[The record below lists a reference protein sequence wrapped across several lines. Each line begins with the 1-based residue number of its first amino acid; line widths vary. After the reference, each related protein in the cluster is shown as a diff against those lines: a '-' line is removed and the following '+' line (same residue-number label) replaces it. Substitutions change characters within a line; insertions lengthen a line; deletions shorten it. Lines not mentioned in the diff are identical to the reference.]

1 MAVRCIRLG
10 CDVIS
15 AISSSVRDPVDRV
28 SCADPLAD
36 HGIPSFAQSGERR
49 PRCVRQP
56 SCSLGQMDDARAVGS
71 PQQVD
76 HQRQLAAV
84 SRGDRKRLSTAVVRT
99 ASSLRLRMRLHL
111 RRLACPDRLLRSFV
125 DSDGL
130 RCQFERERQP
140 RSHGV
145 FPVKGDG

>member
-10 CDVIS
+10 CGVIS

-28 SCADPLAD
+28 SCADPFAD

-49 PRCVRQP
+49 PRRVRQP
-56 SCSLGQMDDARAVGS
+56 SRSLGQIDDGRAVGS

-84 SRGDRKRLSTAVVRT
+84 ARGDR
-99 ASSLRLRMRLHL
+99 MRLVD
-111 RRLACPDRLLRSFV
+111 RRHPDCR
-125 DSDGL
+125 
-130 RCQFERERQP
+130 
-140 RSHGV
+140 
-145 FPVKGDG
+145 